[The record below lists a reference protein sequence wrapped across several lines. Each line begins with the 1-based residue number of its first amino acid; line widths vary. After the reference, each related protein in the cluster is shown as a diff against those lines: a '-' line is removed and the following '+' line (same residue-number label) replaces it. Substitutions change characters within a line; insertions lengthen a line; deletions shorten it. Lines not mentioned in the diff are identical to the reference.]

1 MCDVLSLLSLMT
13 LFDWA
18 ALHSW
23 EAVGGQDSPSPSHCG
38 PLLSQ
43 IPFLQRLHHKLYP
56 NRPVALPSP
65 TWHFS
70 RQLNLQKVD
79 VKRRG
84 GLVKP
89 SPLRGGNK
97 KTWRLLRGFP
107 RKFLVHTVCAQV
119 SRVAVW
125 RRRQQAG
132 GGGRGGKKQGFNS
145 STNQSGFMLCPQLQT
160 SQQRM
165 SGKWKTSYL
174 NLDSMSVITIN
185 WQLLKQSISFRTG
198 KVS

>member
-1 MCDVLSLLSLMT
+1 MSCLYWVWWHCSIGQLFTLEKLSVDRTPPHLHTAAHFCHKSLFCSVCIT
-13 LFDWA
+13 SCIPTA
-18 ALHSW
+18 
-23 EAVGGQDSPSPSHCG
+23 PSPCHLQ
-38 PLLSQ
+38 PD
-43 IPFLQRLHHKLYP
+43 IFLGNWIFRK
-56 NRPVALPSP
+56 
-65 TWHFS
+65 WMS
-70 RQLNLQKVD
+70 RGGG
-79 VKRRG
+79 G

-165 SGKWKTSYL
+165 SGNWKTSYL
-174 NLDSMSVITIN
+174 NRDSMSVITIN